1 MFSRIKTIFWWNLSK
16 ESKEVKEKIKNSSV
30 ICIGNFDGVHAGHQ
44 KVIKVG
50 KEIAESK
57 KSKLCILTFL
67 PHPRFIFRP
76 EDFFILTPI
85 KEKIKRIEKLG
96 VDYILILNFFQ
107 VKDMSPYDFCLF
119 LKDKIAP
126 CGISVGADFS
136 FGKDAKGKP
145 EDLKKFFS
153 NFGVDVKIVPLLFSD
168 DEKKISSSFLRNL
181 IKEGKVWEFKNYT
194 GYFYSVKGCVVKG
207 EGRGKSLGFPTANI
221 STTYFL
227 PQNGVYACF
236 VKLDSLG
243 FFKGVCNVGPK
254 PTFGSSG
261 KFLEV
266 FILDFEGNIY
276 LRSVEVFF
284 VKKIRNVFKFS
295 SAEELKEKIKKD
307 VQIAQQILSQITLT
321 EI

>member
-1 MFSRIKTIFWWNLSK
+1 MFNRIKTIFWWDLSK
-16 ESKEVKEKIKNSSV
+16 ESKEAEEKIKNSSV

-44 KVIKVG
+44 EVIKVG

-76 EDFFILTPI
+76 EGFFILTPI

-168 DEKKISSSFLRNL
+168 MKK
-181 IKEGKVWEFKNYT
+181 K
-194 GYFYSVKGCVVKG
+194 
-207 EGRGKSLGFPTANI
+207 
-221 STTYFL
+221 FL
-227 PQNGVYACF
+227 PLF
-236 VKLDSLG
+236 S
-243 FFKGVCNVGPK
+243 
-254 PTFGSSG
+254 
-261 KFLEV
+261 E
-266 FILDFEGNIY
+266 IL
-276 LRSVEVFF
+276 
-284 VKKIRNVFKFS
+284 
-295 SAEELKEKIKKD
+295 
-307 VQIAQQILSQITLT
+307 
-321 EI
+321 